1 MQTFEKN
8 NSVYIMRFINPI
20 DIVSGN
26 DSLLKTLFV
35 FQNTSDDIGVNLDG
49 WLFFLNLF
57 QFLKMKLILWG
68 HFLKPSLVASP
79 TLTTTNA
86 WCKAYKLTQT
96 KAIFT
101 CCLDHKLCH
110 CLTPLTTFRQVS
122 KRVVCHG

>member
-49 WLFFLNLF
+49 WLFFLEPFSVFKNETYFMGTLF
-57 QFLKMKLILWG
+57 EAI
-68 HFLKPSLVASP
+68 PSG
-79 TLTTTNA
+79 LTNTN
-86 WCKAYKLTQT
+86 
-96 KAIFT
+96 
-101 CCLDHKLCH
+101 DN
-110 CLTPLTTFRQVS
+110 
-122 KRVVCHG
+122 